1 MFLDDELE
9 EKYNSSKKESRE
21 DYANLSMELY
31 RIMKDKFCNT
41 KCNSNK
47 ELSALAK
54 QINNYWNLFV
64 KKHNEFKKD
73 AFKEHLK
80 KALPE
85 EQFNLLFN

>member
-1 MFLDDELE
+1 MFLDEELE
-9 EKYNSSKKESRE
+9 EKYNSSKRESVE
-21 DYANLSMELY
+21 DYAALSIELY

-41 KCNSNK
+41 KCNNNQ

-54 QINNYWNLFV
+54 QINNSWNLFV
-64 KKHNEFKKD
+64 KNHNEFRKD

-85 EQFNLLFN
+85 EHFNLLFN